1 MELLIAA
8 CLLIQHFDS
17 VAIRDCDGDYV
28 ADAYAKVASCLEKSA
43 TQETERD
50 MQRLLARGS
59 DLFEKLKKLEARVGT
74 DEELKLSDTL
84 RYYMKDTQA
93 AKVTVLTYVHSVC
106 LQDLLY
112 RRMRCLAN
120 YEAANKNLERARGR
134 NKDVPK
140 VGTDTFVTPFCSTF
154 DSFNIIMV

>member
-1 MELLIAA
+1 MYGAVASCQTAGSAFVQMQTFGVVAFPSSECFAVRLQRDRDTYLALL
-8 CLLIQHFDS
+8 CLAQ
-17 VAIRDCDGDYV
+17 CDMLNVFFALNV
-28 ADAYAKVASCLEKSA
+28 ADSYAKVASCLEKSA

-93 AKVTVLTYVHSVC
+93 AKVTTLIYFHPV
-106 LQDLLY
+106 
-112 RRMRCLAN
+112 
-120 YEAANKNLERARGR
+120 
-134 NKDVPK
+134 
-140 VGTDTFVTPFCSTF
+140 
-154 DSFNIIMV
+154 